1 MTNMT
6 HSSVPVLQTRQLAV
20 CAGGRVLLQALDWQV
35 RAGEFWCVLGRNGVG
50 KSSLL
55 HVLAGLQAAHG
66 GEVLLQGRALSSFSP
81 SQLALQRGLLLQHQ
95 QDAFSLPVLDAVMAG
110 RFAHGD
116 GWGGP
121 DTA

>member
-20 CAGGRVLLQALDWQV
+20 CAGERVLLQALDWQV

-55 HVLAGLQAAHG
+55 QDITLLTGQ
-66 GEVLLQGRALSSFSP
+66 GEHLS
-81 SQLALQRGLLLQHQ
+81 L
-95 QDAFSLPVLDAVMAG
+95 VMQSG
-110 RFAHGD
+110 HIHRSR
-116 GWGGP
+116 
-121 DTA
+121 